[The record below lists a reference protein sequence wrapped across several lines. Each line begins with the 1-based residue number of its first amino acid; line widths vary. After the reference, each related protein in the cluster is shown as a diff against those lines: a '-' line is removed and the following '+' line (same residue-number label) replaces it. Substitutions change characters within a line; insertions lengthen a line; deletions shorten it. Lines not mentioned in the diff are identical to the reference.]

1 MAEKLEKRGPTRT
14 PGQRRLSMGAEL
26 VGAGGPSG
34 VHFQV
39 YAPKRS
45 RVTVVVQSE
54 GARAPERTLALTR
67 GEGGMFAGLADG
79 IGAGARYGLRL
90 EDDPKLYPDP
100 ASRFQPDG
108 PHGLSQVIDPSTFAW
123 TDAAWRGPT
132 LRGQVIYEMHVGTF
146 TKEGTFASAMREL
159 EELRDV
165 GITLIELMPVAEF
178 PGRFGWG
185 YDGVDLYAPSHLY
198 GKPDDLRAFVDR
210 AHALGVSVILDV
222 VYNHLGPSGNYL
234 TQLSDHYFTK
244 KYDNEWGA
252 GIDFETEPSAR
263 AYFVDNAGYWID
275 EFHFDGLR
283 LDATQSIHDV
293 SPKHVIEEL
302 GERARSAARD
312 RRILIVSE
320 NEPQRARLVR
330 SADQGGYGL
339 DGLWNDDFHHSAR
352 VAMTGHSEAYFSST
366 KGTPQELISA
376 LKWGYLFQGQLYPW
390 QKNTRGEPALD
401 VDAPK
406 FITYIQNH
414 DQVAN
419 SASGQR
425 LQYLT
430 SAGRQR
436 AMTAL
441 MLLAPATPMLFQG
454 QEFGASTPF
463 LYFADHEPELAA
475 LVATG
480 RNEFLRQF
488 PSLRDDKTLAVRT
501 APHDEQAFE
510 RSKLDLGERAR
521 NGAVYDLH
529 KDLLRLR
536 REDPTFAAQRGD
548 WMHGAVL
555 GPEALLLRFATGT
568 GEDRLVLVNLGA
580 DLDLANV
587 AEPLLAPPFEKTWRI
602 LFSTED
608 PRYGGSGT
616 TAIAP
621 CHRIH
626 LRGHSA
632 LVLAPAPRSESPTEE
647 TE

>member
-1 MAEKLEKRGPTRT
+1 
-14 PGQRRLSMGAEL
+14 MGAEL
-26 VGAGGPSG
+26 VKEGGLHG

-39 YAPKRS
+39 YAPKRD
-45 RVTVVVQSE
+45 RVTVVVQSD
-54 GARAPERTLALTR
+54 GAGRALERNLALTR
-67 GEGGMFAGLADG
+67 GEGGVFGGLADG

-90 EDDPKLYPDP
+90 DDDPKLYPDP
-100 ASRFQPDG
+100 ASRFQPEG
-108 PHGLSQVIDPSTFAW
+108 PHGPSQVVDPSAFAW

-132 LRGQVIYEMHVGTF
+132 LRGQVMYEMHVGTF
-146 TKEGTFASAMREL
+146 TREGTFASAMREL
-159 EELRDV
+159 EELRDA
-165 GITLIELMPVAEF
+165 GITLIEMMPVAEF

-198 GKPDDLRAFVDR
+198 GEPDDLRAFVDR

-252 GIDFETEPSAR
+252 GIDFETEPRAR

-283 LDATQSIHDV
+283 LDATQSVHDA

-302 GERARSAARD
+302 GERARTAAKD
-312 RRILIVSE
+312 RRILIISE
-320 NEPQRARLVR
+320 NEPQRSMLVR
-330 SADQGGYGL
+330 SVDSGGYGL

-352 VAMTGHSEAYFSST
+352 VAMTGRSEAYYSST

-401 VDAPK
+401 VDAPR
-406 FITYIQNH
+406 FITYLQNH

-480 RNEFLRQF
+480 RDEFLSQF
-488 PSLRDDKTLAVRT
+488 PSLRDDTTRATRI
-501 APHDEQAFE
+501 APHDDKAFE
-510 RSKLDLGERAR
+510 LSKLDLGERRR
-521 NGAVYDLH
+521 NATVYDLH

-536 REDPTFAAQRGD
+536 REDATFAAQRSD
-548 WMHGAVL
+548 WMHGSVL
-555 GPEALLLRFATGT
+555 GAEALLLRFATGT
-568 GEDRLVLVNLGA
+568 GDDRLVLVNLGA

-587 AEPLLAPPFEKTWRI
+587 AEPLLAPPFGKTWRI

-608 PRYGGSGT
+608 PRYGGAGT
-616 TAIAP
+616 PAIAA

-632 LVLAPAPRSESPTEE
+632 LVLAPASRSDSPAEE
-647 TE
+647 TD

>member
-1 MAEKLEKRGPTRT
+1 M
-14 PGQRRLSMGAEL
+14 
-26 VGAGGPSG
+26 
-34 VHFQV
+34 
-39 YAPKRS
+39 
-45 RVTVVVQSE
+45 
-54 GARAPERTLALTR
+54 
-67 GEGGMFAGLADG
+67 
-79 IGAGARYGLRL
+79 
-90 EDDPKLYPDP
+90 
-100 ASRFQPDG
+100 
-108 PHGLSQVIDPSTFAW
+108 
-123 TDAAWRGPT
+123 
-132 LRGQVIYEMHVGTF
+132 
-146 TKEGTFASAMREL
+146 
-159 EELRDV
+159 
-165 GITLIELMPVAEF
+165 
-178 PGRFGWG
+178 
-185 YDGVDLYAPSHLY
+185 
-198 GKPDDLRAFVDR
+198 
-210 AHALGVSVILDV
+210 SVILDV

-252 GIDFETEPSAR
+252 GIDFETEPRAR

-283 LDATQSIHDV
+283 LDATQSVHDA

-302 GERARSAARD
+302 GERARTAAKD
-312 RRILIVSE
+312 RRILIISE
-320 NEPQRARLVR
+320 NEPQRSMLVR
-330 SADQGGYGL
+330 SVDSGGYGL

-352 VAMTGHSEAYFSST
+352 VAMTGRSEAYYSST

-401 VDAPK
+401 VDAPR
-406 FITYIQNH
+406 FITYLQNH

-480 RNEFLRQF
+480 RDEFLSQF
-488 PSLRDDKTLAVRT
+488 PSLRDDTTRATRI
-501 APHDEQAFE
+501 APHDDKAFE
-510 RSKLDLGERAR
+510 LSKLDLGERRR
-521 NGAVYDLH
+521 NATVYDLH

-536 REDPTFAAQRGD
+536 REDATFAAQRSD
-548 WMHGAVL
+548 WMHGSVL
-555 GPEALLLRFATGT
+555 GAEALLLRFATGT
-568 GEDRLVLVNLGA
+568 GDDRLVLVNLGA

-587 AEPLLAPPFEKTWRI
+587 AEPLLAPPFGKTWRI

-608 PRYGGSGT
+608 PRYGGAGT
-616 TAIAP
+616 PAIAA

-632 LVLAPAPRSESPTEE
+632 LVLAPASRSDSPAEE
-647 TE
+647 TD